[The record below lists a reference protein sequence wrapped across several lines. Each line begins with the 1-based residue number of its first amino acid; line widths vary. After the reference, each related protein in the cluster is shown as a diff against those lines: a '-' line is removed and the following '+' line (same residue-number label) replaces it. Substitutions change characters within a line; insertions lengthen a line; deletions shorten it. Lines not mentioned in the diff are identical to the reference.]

1 MSESYKF
8 LLQGRPHKGVS
19 VVLEVLIEIYL
30 AKTEENT
37 SSLVQTERM
46 DEAAAALAL
55 LSGFLTQG

>member
-8 LLQGRPHKGVS
+8 QLQGRPHEGVS
-19 VVLEVLIEIYL
+19 VVLEVLIEIFL

-55 LSGFLTQG
+55 L

>member
-8 LLQGRPHKGVS
+8 QLQGRSHKGVS
-19 VVLEVLIEIYL
+19 VVLEVLIEIFL

-55 LSGFLTQG
+55 L